1 MTASSKIDR
10 IVSVC
15 LALSTVVVVALLS
28 ERRFAPPAVTKD
40 RAVYVKDWRD
50 RLSAA
55 GRPLGDTSGV
65 VRVAVFTDF
74 ECPHCRRMDSA
85 LTALDSRF
93 PGKISRSL
101 VHLPIRQHQFARAA
115 AVAFECASKAGRAQQ
130 MHHALYQA
138 QDSLGKLT
146 WQQFAARAGVTD
158 TIAFSNCPVT
168 NSQPAS
174 IAAGE
179 LQAKELDVSSTP
191 TVLVNGWKFDPSSP
205 DQIERAVAAAVQG
218 KSPTS
223 TR

>member
-1 MTASSKIDR
+1 
-10 IVSVC
+10 
-15 LALSTVVVVALLS
+15 
-28 ERRFAPPAVTKD
+28 
-40 RAVYVKDWRD
+40 
-50 RLSAA
+50 
-55 GRPLGDTSGV
+55 
-65 VRVAVFTDF
+65 
-74 ECPHCRRMDSA
+74 
-85 LTALDSRF
+85 
-93 PGKISRSL
+93 
-101 VHLPIRQHQFARAA
+101 
-115 AVAFECASKAGRAQQ
+115 